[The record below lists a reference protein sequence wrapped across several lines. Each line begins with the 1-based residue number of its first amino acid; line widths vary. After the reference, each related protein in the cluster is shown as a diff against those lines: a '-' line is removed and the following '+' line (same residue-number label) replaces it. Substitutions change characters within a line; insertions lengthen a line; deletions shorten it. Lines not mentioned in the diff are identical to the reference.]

1 MSHSPPPLHGPDAKR
16 PKGILKN
23 PSFSDTPPVSTPAG
37 EIGPS
42 PLSREPSIPHSVTL
56 PEEPAAVSD
65 KDLTIQ
71 NTLQNAGRRRSSSFL
86 GRSNSSSSRRQ
97 SLNSRSNSTSS
108 AILPSGGE
116 SPQLKWDEANL
127 YLNEQ
132 QKSSTMKITEPK
144 TPYAKTYDPLEDEA
158 EIRRI
163 EAEEAGIGSS
173 TNQRDGGEGEE
184 GDEVPVQLLDASKL
198 DVDELDKAHGKDHTG
213 GSGPELIGTKPRG
226 LFEDEIPGLDIGEP
240 EEDLSTLKSKTIGGK
255 QVVLEDDGRHGGH
268 DDEADENQNEGVEDG
283 EKDTGEEKH
292 KHFMELRK
300 KHYEMKN
307 VKGLLGHPEDD
318 DDDEDD
324 DGDVELKD
332 APGDQR

>member
-23 PSFSDTPPVSTPAG
+23 PSFSDTPPVSTPVA
-37 EIGPS
+37 EIEPS
-42 PLSREPSIPHSVTL
+42 PHANATPHTVTL
-56 PEEPAAVSD
+56 EDHPSVAD

-108 AILPSGGE
+108 AVAADGGD

-144 TPYAKTYDPLEDEA
+144 TPYAKTYDPLEDADELK
-158 EIRRI
+158 RI
-163 EAEEAGIGSS
+163 EAEEAALANSAV
-173 TNQRDGGEGEE
+173 ND
-184 GDEVPVQLLDASKL
+184 DEADISVQLLDANKL
-198 DVDELDKAHGKDHTG
+198 DVDELDKAHGKDHSG
-213 GSGPELIGTKPRG
+213 GDGPEVLGTKPRG
-226 LFEDEIPGLDIGEP
+226 LFTEDIPGLDLGEP
-240 EEDLSTLKSKTIGGK
+240 EQDLNISKHKSAGGK
-255 QVVLEDDGRHGGH
+255 QVVL
-268 DDEADENQNEGVEDG
+268 NEDG
-283 EKDTGEEKH
+283 LHDGDNNEDEDEESEDEDPEVGSEKH

-307 VKGLLGHPEDD
+307 VKGLLGHPEDED
-318 DDDEDD
+318 EDEDD
-324 DGDVELKD
+324 DGDVKLKD
-332 APGDQR
+332 APEGSR